1 MIKNALLSIGLPCL
15 VLVGLGLFTL
25 SGCADPATGATAE
38 VTVSFK
44 SADNPGDGGGGP
56 DVPPPI
62 ASGDPGTLKGK
73 ITIQGSFQPLAPLV
87 AKGTSA
93 KDAEF
98 CAAQMDIPNET
109 LLVKDGGVANVVI
122 YMDKAPKAF
131 SKLKPTEER
140 VVFDQKN
147 CTFSPH
153 VLLVRTGQPVHVWNS
168 DGAAHNTHTYPKKN
182 TGSGS
187 TVKPGDQTDKNQL
200 VYRKAESQPLAV
212 GCDFHA
218 WMRGYHFPV
227 DHPFAVVTSADGS
240 FELKDIPPG
249 KYRFKVWHEGK
260 FLSRRE
266 NVEITSG
273 GTATLNLSY
282 TAEQLQK

>member
-1 MIKNALLSIGLPCL
+1 MKKNVFLAVWLP
-15 VLVGLGLFTL
+15 VLMLGGLGFTSL
-25 SGCADPATGATAE
+25 SGCADPETGANAA

-44 SADNPGDGGGGP
+44 SAEAADTTGPGP
-56 DVPPPI
+56 DTPPVESTGAPGVLAGRI
-62 ASGDPGTLKGK
+62 TVKGDF
-73 ITIQGSFQPLAPLV
+73 SPLAPLV

-98 CAAQMDIPNET
+98 CAADMDIPNEK
-109 LLVKDGGVANVVI
+109 LIVNDGGVANVVLF
-122 YMDKAPKAF
+122 MDKAPKAF
-131 SKLKPTEER
+131 RKLRMPEKH

-147 CTFSPH
+147 CTFYPH

-182 TGSGS
+182 TGSSS
-187 TVKPGDQTDKNQL
+187 TVKPGDQTDGNQL
-200 VYRKAESQPLAV
+200 VYKKAESEPLAV

-218 WMRGYHFPV
+218 WMKAYHFPV
-227 DHPFAVVTSADGS
+227 DHPFAVVTSADGK
-240 FELKDIPPG
+240 FEIKDIPAG

-266 NVEITSG
+266 NVEISPG

-282 TAEQLQK
+282 TAEELLK

>member
-1 MIKNALLSIGLPCL
+1 MIKNALLSIGLPGL
-15 VLVGLGLFTL
+15 VLVGLGVFTL
-25 SGCADPATGATAE
+25 SGCADPATGANAE

-44 SADNPGDGGGGP
+44 SADNAGGGGDSP
-56 DVPPPI
+56 GKVEPI
-62 ASGDPGTLKGK
+62 STGDPGTLTGK

-98 CAAQMDIPNET
+98 CAAQMDIPNEK
-109 LLVKDGGVANVVI
+109 LVVNDGGVANVVI
-122 YMDKAPKAF
+122 FMDKAPKAF
-131 SKLKPTEER
+131 SKLKPAEAH

-153 VLLVRTGQPVHVWNS
+153 VLLVRTGQPIHVWNS

-182 TGSGS
+182 TGSSS

-200 VYRKAESQPLAV
+200 LYKKAESQPLAV

-218 WMRGYHFPV
+218 WMKGYHFPV
-227 DHPFAVVTSADGS
+227 DHPFAVVSSADGS

-282 TAEQLQK
+282 TAEQLLK